1 MNLTNQTLS
10 ARKSQG
16 SWGQWLPF
24 DSSRLQAHPSKHSA
38 CGSAPA
44 RQCSCGSAPPRE
56 KTDQRS
62 SSSQTPRKPCPS
74 GRTHGMLTS
83 QLHSMT
89 LTPFHQTWSPHQIA
103 LAQQQQE
110 RTRVESTDGH
120 QTAPAL
126 PAERNDDS
134 SDTSS
139 IESEMDWLI
148 HWLNWVSCVFHWPKR
163 MPPWLV
169 KSSPQCPLLTT
180 RSSGCCSTTMTLA
193 APCAEWKQHE
203 GSTFSK
209 SGANHSQS
217 QWNTIIIDLCS
228 LALSICY
235 LSVLG
240 DLCTCHNH
248 TNDQW
253 NQQNHCWP

>member
-83 QLHSMT
+83 QLQSMT
-89 LTPFHQTWSPHQIA
+89 PLSIK
-103 LAQQQQE
+103 L
-110 RTRVESTDGH
+110 D
-120 QTAPAL
+120 L
-126 PAERNDDS
+126 P
-134 SDTSS
+134 
-139 IESEMDWLI
+139 IKL
-148 HWLNWVSCVFHWPKR
+148 
-163 MPPWLV
+163 PWLSNSKKEQELNLLMAIRLHQHCQQREMMIPV
-169 KSSPQCPLLTT
+169 IRVPLNQ
-180 RSSGCCSTTMTLA
+180 R
-193 APCAEWKQHE
+193 W
-203 GSTFSK
+203 
-209 SGANHSQS
+209 
-217 QWNTIIIDLCS
+217 ID
-228 LALSICY
+228 
-235 LSVLG
+235 
-240 DLCTCHNH
+240 
-248 TNDQW
+248 
-253 NQQNHCWP
+253 